1 MTQTSAQCPAWA
13 ADCGRIPSVLVGN
26 QEAGPSGSDSG
37 GLLADL
43 LEGARRRNLSA
54 NSLAAYER
62 TWTRFLAWTAAASFD
77 PRSLPFPDTVSK
89 VIHCRGRRAAAKPS
103 SAAAPAVNNFA
114 ESAAELVKNLPLAN
128 NGRVRKAPRP
138 ARFSFPN
145 PSRVCGRSPAGSRAA
160 VQRSERTTSHEDSC
174 IRSTS
179 DGPPPSPQ
187 PQQNRVVKMQPWSK
201 ITHYAGFDWATRSS

>member
-1 MTQTSAQCPAWA
+1 TQPRHNVPLRT

-26 QEAGPSGSDSG
+26 REAGPSGSDSG

-43 LEGARRRNLSA
+43 LEGASRRNLSA

-89 VIHCRGRRAAAKPS
+89 VIHCRGRRAAAKLS
-103 SAAAPAVNNFA
+103 SAAAPAVNKFA

-128 NGRVRKAPRP
+128 DGRVRKAP
-138 ARFSFPN
+138 
-145 PSRVCGRSPAGSRAA
+145 
-160 VQRSERTTSHEDSC
+160 
-174 IRSTS
+174 
-179 DGPPPSPQ
+179 
-187 PQQNRVVKMQPWSK
+187 
-201 ITHYAGFDWATRSS
+201 

>member
-1 MTQTSAQCPAWA
+1 MTQPRHNVPLGRPTVVESLPCLWEIKKLDPLEAILTASSPICSKGLA
-13 ADCGRIPSVLVGN
+13 AATFRLTVP
-26 QEAGPSGSDSG
+26 
-37 GLLADL
+37 
-43 LEGARRRNLSA
+43 
-54 NSLAAYER
+54 AYER
-62 TWTRFLAWTAAASFD
+62 IWTRFLAWTAAASFD
-77 PRSLPFPDTVSK
+77 PMSLPFPDTISK

-138 ARFSFPN
+138 ARFSFSN

-187 PQQNRVVKMQPWSK
+187 PQQNRIVKMQSWSK
-201 ITHYAGFDWATRSS
+201 ITYYAGFDWAHRSS

>member
-1 MTQTSAQCPAWA
+1 M
-13 ADCGRIPSVLVGN
+13 RH
-26 QEAGPSGSDSG
+26 GSFFS
-37 GLLADL
+37 
-43 LEGARRRNLSA
+43 
-54 NSLAAYER
+54 
-62 TWTRFLAWTAAASFD
+62 AAAQNSKL
-77 PRSLPFPDTVSK
+77 PRSCRLHDRPGATTAWVLLISMPRFFPDTVFK

-145 PSRVCGRSPAGSRAA
+145 PSRVCSRSPAGSRGA
-160 VQRSERTTSHEDSC
+160 VQRSERTISHEDSC

-179 DGPPPSPQ
+179 DEPPPPSLQ
-187 PQQNRVVKMQPWSK
+187 AQHNRVVKIRSWSK
-201 ITHYAGFDWATRSS
+201 ITHYAGFDWARRPPATTGYSRRTDG